1 MSIFDRY
8 HRDDISYEEG
18 VDIIRKCIAEL
29 DKRLP
34 IASGGYL
41 YTIILWFP
49 EADV

>member
-8 HRDDISYEEG
+8 HHKDLTYEEG
-18 VDIIRKCIAEL
+18 LDILRKCFAEL

-41 YTIILWFP
+41 YDLHCL
-49 EADV
+49 D